1 MAYQIDDSIT
11 PPSKLL
17 VLAETR
23 VFGELAAFFM
33 GHPLL
38 LTLPKGKGH
47 PVMVLPGMAAT
58 DKSTFLLRRLLNRL
72 GFAAYGWEQGVNLG
86 GSEVLNGL
94 EQRLNQIYNQH
105 DEKVSLI
112 GQSLGGV
119 FARELARNLPSKVK
133 QVISLGSPI
142 NGNPTAS
149 NVSRLYSKRTGWQW
163 NEFEKQAFCQ
173 RMEPPEVPCTA
184 IYSKSDG
191 IVAWQTAIERNNGR
205 TQNIEVVCSHI
216 GMAIH
221 PPSIKVIVDRLV
233 QSEISWKPFKPNL
246 LNRWCFPN
254 TQLFPN

>member
-1 MAYQIDDSIT
+1 MAYQIDDTIT

-17 VLAETR
+17 ILAETR
-23 VFGELAAFFM
+23 VIAELASFFVA
-33 GHPLL
+33 HPFLL
-38 LTLPKGKGH
+38 SLPKGKGH

-58 DKSTFLLRRLLNRL
+58 DKSTFLLRRLLKRL
-72 GFAAYGWEQGVNLG
+72 GFVAYGWELGVNLG
-86 GSEVLNGL
+86 GGEVLNGL
-94 EQRLNQIYNQH
+94 EQRLNQIHDQH

-119 FARELARNLPSKVK
+119 LARELARKLPSKVK

-149 NVSRLYSKRTGWQW
+149 TVSRLYSKRTGWRW
-163 NEFEKQAFCQ
+163 NEAEKQAFCA

-191 IVAWQTAIERNNGR
+191 IVAWQTAMERNNGM

-216 GMAIH
+216 GMAVH
-221 PPSIKVIVDRLV
+221 PPSIKVIVDRLA
-233 QSEISWKPFKPNL
+233 QSELSWQPFKPNL
-246 LNRWCFPN
+246 LSRLCFPN
-254 TQLFPN
+254 TRLFHS

>member
-23 VFGELAAFFM
+23 VVGELASFLMARPF
-33 GHPLL
+33 LL
-38 LTLPKGKGH
+38 SLPKGNGH

-58 DKSTFLLRRLLNRL
+58 DKSTFLLRKLLSKL
-72 GFAAYGWEQGVNLG
+72 GFAVYGWDQGVNLG
-86 GSEVLNGL
+86 GSDVLNGL
-94 EQRLNQIYNQH
+94 VQRLNRIHDEY

-142 NGNPTAS
+142 NRNPTAS
-149 NVSRLYSKRTGWQW
+149 TVSRLYSKRTGWQW
-163 NEFEKQAFCQ
+163 NEAEKQAFCE

-191 IVAWQTAIERNNGR
+191 IVAWKTAMERDNGK

-216 GMAIH
+216 GMAVH

-233 QSEISWKPFKPNL
+233 QSEFSWEPFKPNIF
-246 LNRWCFPN
+246 NRLCFPN
-254 TQLFPN
+254 TKLFHG